1 MCAGTADTLSVNAYS
16 NAIQEICALNWR
28 GIDHDALVDVAWAYY
43 HFSIQFR
50 ENVEL
55 ALGLYPTDDRLRELD
70 RGERDTDNLSPWPG
84 VAGPGERMNH
94 DEFMRRTLALSPID
108 PVRQRRLNARGAEYL
123 YTVQTIQ
130 PTSRALSLA
139 SYENGGLA
147 SVFRA
152 ILSAPQWQG
161 PLLQAFQHFL
171 DEHIRLDSDPE
182 MGHGALC
189 RHLLPDREVI
199 ALWRAF
205 RKLLVDAAPALLLY

>member
-1 MCAGTADTLSVNAYS
+1 MCAGTADTLSANAYDDVV
-16 NAIQEICALNWR
+16 QEICKLNWR

-94 DEFMRRTLALSPID
+94 DEFMRRTLALGPID
-108 PVRQRRLNARGAEYL
+108 RVRRRRLETIGAQYFA
-123 YTVQTIQ
+123 TVHSIK
-130 PTSRALSLA
+130 PMSRALSLA

-152 ILSAPQWQG
+152 ILTAPKWQD

-171 DEHIRLDSDPE
+171 DEHVRLDSDPE
-182 MGHGALC
+182 VGHGALC
-189 RHLLPDREVI
+189 RHLLPDRDVV

-205 RKLLVDAAPALLLY
+205 RKLLVDATPRLLL

>member
-1 MCAGTADTLSVNAYS
+1 MCAGTADALSANAYS
-16 NAIQEICALNWR
+16 DAIQEICALNWR
-28 GIDHDALVDVAWAYY
+28 GIDHDVLVDVAWAYY

-55 ALGLYPTDDRLRELD
+55 ALELYPTDDRIRELD
-70 RGERDTDNLSPWPG
+70 RGERNTDNLSPWPG
-84 VAGPGERMNH
+84 VASPGERMNH
-94 DEFMRRTLALSPID
+94 DEFMRRTLALNPID
-108 PVRQRRLNARGAEYL
+108 LTRRGRLESIGAHYL
-123 YTVQTIQ
+123 YTVQAIQ
-130 PTSRALSLA
+130 PVSRALSLA

-152 ILSAPQWQG
+152 ILSAPHWHG

-182 MGHGALC
+182 VGHGALC
-189 RHLLPDREVI
+189 RHLLPDREVV

-205 RKLLVDAAPALLLY
+205 RRLLVGAAPRLLL

>member
-1 MCAGTADTLSVNAYS
+1 MCAVIVDTLSANAYDD
-16 NAIQEICALNWR
+16 AIQELCELNWR
-28 GIDHDALVDVAWAYY
+28 SIDHNELVDVAWAYY
-43 HFSIQFR
+43 YFSIQFR

-55 ALGLYPTDDRLRELD
+55 ARALYPNDERLRELD

-84 VAGPGERMNH
+84 VAGPGERLNH
-94 DEFMRRTLALSPID
+94 DEFMRRTLALGSIELA
-108 PVRQRRLNARGAEYL
+108 RQRRLESIGASYL
-123 YTVQTIQ
+123 ATVQTIQ

-152 ILSAPQWQG
+152 ILTAPEWQG

-171 DEHIRLDSDPE
+171 NQHIRLDSDPE
-182 MGHGALC
+182 VGHGALC
-189 RHLLPDREVI
+189 QHLLPDREVV

-205 RKLLVDAAPALLLY
+205 RKLLVSAAPRLLV